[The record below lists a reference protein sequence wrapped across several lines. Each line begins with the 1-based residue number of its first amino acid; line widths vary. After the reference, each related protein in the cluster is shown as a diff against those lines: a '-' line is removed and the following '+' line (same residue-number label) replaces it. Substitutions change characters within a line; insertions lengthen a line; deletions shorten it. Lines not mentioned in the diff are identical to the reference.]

1 MPSLWD
7 QAVHLWMKYVMLV
20 LAIIAGAFAVNV
32 KLINIQR
39 K

>member
-7 QAVHLWMKYVMLV
+7 QAVHLWMKHMMLV
-20 LAIIAGAFAVNV
+20 LTIIAGAFAVNV
-32 KLINIQR
+32 KVINIQR

>member
-7 QAVHLWMKYVMLV
+7 QAVHLWMKYMMLV
-20 LAIIAGAFAVNV
+20 LTIIAGAFGVNV
-32 KLINIQR
+32 KVINIQR